1 MLWASQVLSFMRET
15 CGEVTGLRRPI
26 GSKPRPAQIWEP
38 EIAIYGPDGPRS
50 LEGQMGHQTVPPI
63 TQIHPY
69 SPNLGFNGLTNSL
82 AVAAQNGT
90 AEIGRGCL
98 N

>member
-38 EIAIYGPDGPRS
+38 EIAIW
-50 LEGQMGHQTVPPI
+50 HQTVPLI

>member
-1 MLWASQVLSFMRET
+1 MVKLGDFGAQLA
-15 CGEVTGLRRPI
+15 TGHARPNM
-26 GSKPRPAQIWEP
+26 GAGNSHLAQMV
-38 EIAIYGPDGPRS
+38 